1 MLAMNSE
8 GGGMIRVAALALGG
22 LLGLNGAARADI
34 TIGAILS
41 ITGPVAAQGVGYKN
55 AFDFLPTEIGG
66 QKVTYLI
73 RDDGNDPTAAVTIAR
88 KLISED
94 HVDAIIGPASVG
106 PSSAVMPVT
115 NEAHV
120 VNIML
125 QPAVF
130 DAKANPYT
138 FDDVQPA
145 QLMIEGVVKNMQSHG
160 AKTVGFIGY
169 SDGWGDQV
177 LGALKTDVSGS
188 GIEIIDEE
196 RYARTDTSVQPQVLK
211 AMSKHPDVMMLG
223 GSAVPGA
230 LPQIALV
237 QRGYKG
243 QVYNNHG
250 VVSADYIR
258 VGGAAVEGCIAP
270 TGPLVVYDQLTDD
283 NPVKPV
289 ATKFMES
296 YVAKFGPQS
305 RNAFAGYT
313 YDAGL
318 LLQAGITAALAA
330 KTQPGTEEFRSAI
343 RQGIEHV
350 SNLVGTHGVYTM
362 KPDDHNGMDSRA
374 MVLVQI
380 QSGAWKL
387 LK

>member
-1 MLAMNSE
+1 
-8 GGGMIRVAALALGG
+8 MIRVAALALAGLIALGG
-22 LLGLNGAARADI
+22 NARADI

-66 QKVTYLI
+66 QKINYLI
-73 RDDGNDPTAAVTIAR
+73 RDDGNDPTTAVTIAR

-130 DAKANPYT
+130 DAKQNPYT

-145 QLMIEGVVKNMQSHG
+145 RLMIEGLVKNMQSHG
-160 AKTVGFIGY
+160 TKTVGFIGY

-177 LGALKTDVSGS
+177 LGALKTDVTGS

-318 LLQAGITAALAA
+318 LLQAGIHSALAA
-330 KTQPGTEEFRSAI
+330 KTQPGTPEFRSAI
-343 RQGIEHV
+343 RDGMEHV

>member
-1 MLAMNSE
+1 
-8 GGGMIRVAALALGG
+8 
-22 LLGLNGAARADI
+22 
-34 TIGAILS
+34 
-41 ITGPVAAQGVGYKN
+41 
-55 AFDFLPTEIGG
+55 
-66 QKVTYLI
+66 
-73 RDDGNDPTAAVTIAR
+73 
-88 KLISED
+88 
-94 HVDAIIGPASVG
+94 
-106 PSSAVMPVT
+106 
-115 NEAHV
+115 
-120 VNIML
+120 
-125 QPAVF
+125 
-130 DAKANPYT
+130 
-138 FDDVQPA
+138 
-145 QLMIEGVVKNMQSHG
+145 
-160 AKTVGFIGY
+160 
-169 SDGWGDQV
+169 
-177 LGALKTDVSGS
+177 
-188 GIEIIDEE
+188 
-196 RYARTDTSVQPQVLK
+196 
-211 AMSKHPDVMMLG
+211 MMLG

-318 LLQAGITAALAA
+318 LLQAGINSALAA
-330 KTQPGTEEFRSAI
+330 KTQPGTPEFRSAI
-343 RQGIEHV
+343 RDGMEHV

>member
-1 MLAMNSE
+1 MIKRLA
-8 GGGMIRVAALALGG
+8 GAALG
-22 LLGLNGAARADI
+22 LVVIAAPARADI
-34 TIGAILS
+34 VIGAILS

-66 QKVTYLI
+66 EKITYLI
-73 RDDGNDPTAAVTIAR
+73 RDDGNDPTAAVTIAN
-88 KLISED
+88 KLITED

-106 PSSAVMPVT
+106 PSSAVMPIT
-115 NEAHV
+115 NQAHV

-130 DAKANPYT
+130 DARANPYT

-145 QLMIEGVVKNMQSHG
+145 RLMIEGLVKNMQAHG

-177 LGALKTDVSGS
+177 LGALKQDIAGTSVDL
-188 GIEIIDEE
+188 IDEE

-243 QVYNNHG
+243 QIYNNHG

-270 TGPLVVYDQLTDD
+270 TGPLVVYDQLSDD

-289 ATKFMES
+289 ATKFMDA

-313 YDAGL
+313 YDAWL
-318 LLQAGITAALAA
+318 LLQSGITYALTKA
-330 KTQPGTEEFRSAI
+330 KPGTPEFRSAI
-343 RQGIEHV
+343 RDGVEHV

-380 QSGAWKL
+380 RDGAWKL

>member
-1 MLAMNSE
+1 MV
-8 GGGMIRVAALALGG
+8 GKGFGMIRVAALALAGLIALGG
-22 LLGLNGAARADI
+22 NARADI

-66 QKVTYLI
+66 QKINYLI
-73 RDDGNDPTAAVTIAR
+73 RDDGNDPTTAVTIAR

-130 DAKANPYT
+130 DAKQNPYT

-145 QLMIEGVVKNMQSHG
+145 RLMIEGLVKNMQSHG
-160 AKTVGFIGY
+160 TKTVGFIGY

-177 LGALKTDVSGS
+177 LGALKTDVTGS

-318 LLQAGITAALAA
+318 LLQAGIHSALAA
-330 KTQPGTEEFRSAI
+330 KTQPGTPEFRSAI
-343 RQGIEHV
+343 RDGMEHV

>member
-1 MLAMNSE
+1 
-8 GGGMIRVAALALGG
+8 MIRVAALALAGLIALGG
-22 LLGLNGAARADI
+22 NARADI

-66 QKVTYLI
+66 QKINYLI
-73 RDDGNDPTAAVTIAR
+73 RDDGNDPTTAVTIAR

-130 DAKANPYT
+130 DAKQNPYT

-145 QLMIEGVVKNMQSHG
+145 RLMIEGLVKNMQSHG
-160 AKTVGFIGY
+160 TKTVGFIGY

-177 LGALKTDVSGS
+177 LGALKTDVTGS

-318 LLQAGITAALAA
+318 LLQAGINSALAA
-330 KTQPGTEEFRSAI
+330 KTQPGTPEFRSAI
-343 RQGIEHV
+343 RDGMEHV